1 MENNDFGNDD
11 FLRRLIQQSPLDHP
25 SEDFVDRVMAG
36 IHPAPEIAPVQRPF
50 LQYLQT
56 LVPYAF
62 LIFILFVV
70 FSTSDLPFLNWLPG
84 KNYLIHSLISSFG
97 SLFAGLKYALTS
109 KYVSFGL
116 LIITSTCVLFLIDR
130 LLSRKTTV

>member
-62 LIFILFVV
+62 LIFILFSSNIIL
-70 FSTSDLPFLNWLPG
+70 FS
-84 KNYLIHSLISSFG
+84 SLIECEGSS
-97 SLFAGLKYALTS
+97 
-109 KYVSFGL
+109 L
-116 LIITSTCVLFLIDR
+116 LLR
-130 LLSRKTTV
+130 